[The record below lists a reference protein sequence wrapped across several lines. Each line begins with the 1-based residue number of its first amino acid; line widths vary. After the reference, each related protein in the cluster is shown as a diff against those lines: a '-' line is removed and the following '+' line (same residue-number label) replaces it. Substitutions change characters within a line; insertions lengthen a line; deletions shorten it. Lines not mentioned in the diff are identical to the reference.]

1 MVKISIIIFN
11 LIILLLLHSLLA
23 VDFFVYILNNGIEF
37 ILFLI
42 LILLLTE
49 NDNEY
54 RTYFNVFEKEIN
66 KIDQL
71 INTISSK

>member
-1 MVKISIIIFN
+1 MVKISIIILNF
-11 LIILLLLHSLLA
+11 IILLLLHSLLA